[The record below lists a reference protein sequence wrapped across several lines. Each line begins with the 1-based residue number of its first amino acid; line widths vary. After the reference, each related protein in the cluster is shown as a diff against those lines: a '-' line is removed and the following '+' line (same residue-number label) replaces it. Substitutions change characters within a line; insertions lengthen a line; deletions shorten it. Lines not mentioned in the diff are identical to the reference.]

1 MDRKKILLVEDEINI
16 LRMLEEAI
24 DPHIEIVRV
33 RAVDEALG
41 AVEEDGPFDCF
52 IVDLQIVPKG
62 LTFEEMVDFQ
72 NREGYAFLIKFWE
85 GKNEEVITQL
95 KAKTIICSGF
105 IREFKKEYTNDIKGL
120 LLVDKNKGFEKKIS
134 LLVNKIVNNDNQ

>member
-1 MDRKKILLVEDEINI
+1 MERKKILLVEDDNSI

-24 DPHIEIVRV
+24 DPYSEIIRV

-41 AVEEDGPFDCF
+41 AFKENGPFDCF

-62 LTFEEMVDFQ
+62 LAFDKMVDYQ
-72 NREGYAFLIKFWE
+72 NREGYAFLLKIWE
-85 GKNEEVITQL
+85 GKSQEEISKL

-105 IREFKKEYTNDIKGL
+105 IEDFKKEHTDDIKGL
-120 LLVDKNKGFEKKIS
+120 LLVDKNKDLNKLS
-134 LLVNKIVNNDNQ
+134 LFVNRIVENDNQ